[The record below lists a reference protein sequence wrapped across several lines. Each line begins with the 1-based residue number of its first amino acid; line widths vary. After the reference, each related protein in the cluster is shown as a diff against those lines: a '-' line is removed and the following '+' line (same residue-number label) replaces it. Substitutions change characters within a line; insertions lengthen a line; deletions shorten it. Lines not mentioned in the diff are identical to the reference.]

1 MILKAKFLFN
11 YLFNREEK
19 LPRKSFTIHF
29 FLDTFIILFG
39 SLLILWPLFFLI
51 LFFTKMTI
59 AEQDNYLGVEL
70 IIGFFVGVLLIANKI
85 SVIIRRLNDLELSS
99 WYSLL
104 FFVLPINI
112 FFHLF
117 LFFKVG
123 KRNP

>member
-11 YLFNREEK
+11 YLFNRVDK

-39 SLLILWPLFFLI
+39 SLLILWPMSFLI

-59 AEQDNYLGVEL
+59 AEQDNYLGFEL
-70 IIGFFVGVLLIANKI
+70 FIGFFLGFLLVANKI
-85 SVIIRRLNDLELSS
+85 SVIIRRLNDLELSR

-117 LFFKVG
+117 LFFKEG
-123 KRNP
+123 KRNS